1 MNLFANRLLTIS
13 GFICIALLFQIMIS
27 SNLAVAIESP
37 ESNTNKISSGFELES
52 NVTNGSSSNQLA
64 YRNSQHGIFMLFPSN
79 WTFSNSGLPEYTQVA
94 AFYGPLQN
102 LSDPIPPRLTI
113 TVMNYQQNVSLKDF
127 TNMTLSSLNQTNQ
140 VKILSSEPT
149 TLAGH
154 PGYQVVFSTLPNIG
168 NPVSFEIMHS
178 WISMGK
184 KIYVL
189 QYSAE
194 SSKFD
199 TYLPTIKQILQSL
212 RIDTTR

>member
-1 MNLFANRLLTIS
+1 MNLFANRLLTVLGLIS
-13 GFICIALLFQIMIS
+13 VALLFQITIS
-27 SNLAVAIESP
+27 SNLVFAAERP
-37 ESNTNKISSGFELES
+37 DSNTNKTSFGFGLEP
-52 NVTNGSSSNQLA
+52 NVTNGSSPNQLA
-64 YRNSQHGIFMLFPSN
+64 YRNSQHGISMLFPSN
-79 WTFSNSGLPEYTQVA
+79 WTYSDSGLPEYTQIA

-113 TVMNYQQNVSLKDF
+113 TVMNYQQSVSLKDF

-140 VKILSSEPT
+140 VKILSSDST

-154 PGYQVVFSTLPNIG
+154 PGYQVIFSTLPSIG

-178 WISMGK
+178 WTSLGK

-194 SSKFD
+194 NSKFD

-212 RIDTTR
+212 KIESE

>member
-1 MNLFANRLLTIS
+1 MNLFTSRLLTICGLIS
-13 GFICIALLFQIMIS
+13 TALLFQIMIP
-27 SNLAVAIESP
+27 SNLVVAIESS
-37 ESNTNKISSGFELES
+37 ESNTNKISSGSELES
-52 NVTNGSSSNQLA
+52 IVTNGSSTNQLA

>member
-1 MNLFANRLLTIS
+1 MNLFTSRLLTIC
-13 GFICIALLFQIMIS
+13 GLIRTALLFQIMIS
-27 SNLAVAIESP
+27 SNLVVAIESS
-37 ESNTNKISSGFELES
+37 ESNTNKISSGSELES
-52 NVTNGSSSNQLA
+52 IVTNGSSTNQLA

-149 TLAGH
+149 TL
-154 PGYQVVFSTLPNIG
+154 
-168 NPVSFEIMHS
+168 S
-178 WISMGK
+178 WPSWLSSCFFNVTKYRKSCFLRDNALMD
-184 KIYVL
+184 IYGQKDL
-189 QYSAE
+189 C
-194 SSKFD
+194 
-199 TYLPTIKQILQSL
+199 TPI
-212 RIDTTR
+212 

>member
-1 MNLFANRLLTIS
+1 MNLFANRLLTIC
-13 GFICIALLFQIMIS
+13 GLICIALLSQIMIS

-52 NVTNGSSSNQLA
+52 NVTNGPSTNQLA

-178 WISMGK
+178 WAALGK

-212 RIDTTR
+212 KIESQ

>member
-1 MNLFANRLLTIS
+1 MNLFANRLLTVFGLIS
-13 GFICIALLFQIMIS
+13 VALLFQITIS
-27 SNLAVAIESP
+27 SNLLFAAERP
-37 ESNTNKISSGFELES
+37 DSNTNKTSFGFGLEP
-52 NVTNGSSSNQLA
+52 NVTNGSSPNQLA
-64 YRNSQHGIFMLFPSN
+64 YRNSQHGISMLFPSN
-79 WTFSNSGLPEYTQVA
+79 WTYSDSGLPEYTQIA

-113 TVMNYQQNVSLKDF
+113 TVMNYQQNVALKDF

-140 VKILSSEPT
+140 VKILSSDST

-154 PGYQVVFSTLPNIG
+154 PGYQVIFSTLPSIG

-178 WISMGK
+178 WTSLGK

-194 SSKFD
+194 NSKFD

-212 RIDTTR
+212 RIESE